1 MSTFY
6 EENLIIYG
14 MSFNS
19 FIPYSV
25 KDDILSKIRKNFF
38 EHNKRQSDKIVQN
51 FNDFTIKYTYNL
63 EKNKPM
69 KWVVQKNKK
78 TIEESV
84 IVSINSYEIRTY
96 NDDGKQVCSIEFSN
110 DHTIKT
116 VTFALNDETVV
127 VSCGTNGDEPVLYYR
142 GQSLNTDLHLLEINE
157 DDEVLEIL
165 AERNPYITV
174 TALTNR
180 GVVYFGTDE
189 EIRSVRREVERA
201 KTIIADRNAPKVFN
215 TPEDRETGFN
225 FKDNDFNLKKNMNQT
240 FDISKSEYFDFNEE
254 DNPSVFDDVE
264 DSSSLDLENI
274 ALDNEDTV
282 EVESISAEI
291 DDTIENTVEP
301 EETTTTDENIE
312 ENTDNNETVVKEPV
326 NEEKEQV
333 ETSENT
339 DEQSN
344 IEENSVDT
352 NDKKIE
358 DITGETDVA
367 EETENITV
375 EENQVEENPTQQQET
390 VEENSIDDDTKV
402 APNFTNE
409 EILREVLNAMMNN
422 SKENE
427 PPKVV
432 TSVNE
437 TPQAERFDKNA
448 DLIINSGNE
457 KYCYYGDINDD
468 CMRDGYGRTEMSN
481 GKTAYEGNYKNNK
494 RNGFGSFY
502 YKNGGLCYT
511 GEWKDNKRNGFGVGV
526 RSSDGSFHAGT
537 WSNNKP
543 EGVGARFDKYGK
555 LSYIANFKNGKESG
569 LCVEYREDGGI
580 TIFKWV
586 NDAKKIIE
594 TIYP

>member
-96 NDDGKQVCSIEFSN
+96 NDEGKQVSSIEFSN

-116 VTFALNDETVV
+116 VTFALDDETVV

-142 GQSLNTDLHLLEINE
+142 GQSLNSDLHLLEINE

-189 EIRSVRREVERA
+189 EIKSVKREVERA
-201 KTIIADRNAPKVFN
+201 KTIIADRNAPNVYN

-282 EVESISAEI
+282 EAESISTEC
-291 DDTIENTVEP
+291 DDTSENAVEP
-301 EETTTTDENIE
+301 EETTTIEENIE
-312 ENTDNNETVVKEPV
+312 GNLEINETVVD
-326 NEEKEQV
+326 EEKEEV

-344 IEENSVDT
+344 IEEITDDT
-352 NDKKIE
+352 NDEKTE

-367 EETENITV
+367 EETENTAV
-375 EENQVEENPTQQQET
+375 EENQLEENPTEQQEI
-390 VEENSIDDDTKV
+390 VEDNSIDDDTKV

>member
-96 NDDGKQVCSIEFSN
+96 NDEGKQVCSIEFSN

-189 EIRSVRREVERA
+189 EIRSVKREVERA

-264 DSSSLDLENI
+264 DSSALDLENI

-326 NEEKEQV
+326 NEEKEEV

>member
-96 NDDGKQVCSIEFSN
+96 NDEGKQVSSIEFSN

-116 VTFALNDETVV
+116 VTFALDDETVV

-142 GQSLNTDLHLLEINE
+142 GQSLNSDLHLLEINE

-189 EIRSVRREVERA
+189 EIRSVKREVERA
-201 KTIIADRNAPKVFN
+201 KTIIADRNAPKVYN

-282 EVESISAEI
+282 EVESISAKI
-291 DDTIENTVEP
+291 DDALENTVEP
-301 EETTTTDENIE
+301 EETTTIEENIE
-312 ENTDNNETVVKEPV
+312 DNIEINKTVVD
-326 NEEKEQV
+326 EEKEEV

-344 IEENSVDT
+344 IEEITDDT
-352 NDKKIE
+352 NDEKTE

-367 EETENITV
+367 EETENTAV
-375 EENQVEENPTQQQET
+375 EENQVEENPTEQQEI
-390 VEENSIDDDTKV
+390 VEDNSIDDDTKV

-457 KYCYYGDINDD
+457 KYCYHGDINDD

>member
-96 NDDGKQVCSIEFSN
+96 NDEGKQVSSIEFSN

-116 VTFALNDETVV
+116 VTFALDDETVV

-142 GQSLNTDLHLLEINE
+142 GQSLNADLHLLEINE
-157 DDEVLEIL
+157 DDEVLEVL

-189 EIRSVRREVERA
+189 EIRNVKREVERA
-201 KTIIADRNAPKVFN
+201 KTIIADRNAPKVYN

-282 EVESISAEI
+282 EVDSISTEC
-291 DDTIENTVEP
+291 DDTSENAVEP
-301 EETTTTDENIE
+301 EETTTIQENIE
-312 ENTDNNETVVKEPV
+312 GNIEINETVVD
-326 NEEKEQV
+326 EEKEEV
-333 ETSENT
+333 GTSENT
-339 DEQSN
+339 DEPSN
-344 IEENSVDT
+344 IEENSADA
-352 NDKKIE
+352 NDEKTE
-358 DITGETDVA
+358 DITGKTDVA
-367 EETENITV
+367 EETENTT
-375 EENQVEENPTQQQET
+375 VEENPTEQQEI

-432 TSVNE
+432 ASVNE

>member
-96 NDDGKQVCSIEFSN
+96 NDEGKQVSSIEFSN

-116 VTFALNDETVV
+116 VTFALDDETVV

-142 GQSLNTDLHLLEINE
+142 GQSLNADLHLLEINE

-201 KTIIADRNAPKVFN
+201 KTIIADRNAPKVYN

-282 EVESISAEI
+282 EVESISAKI
-291 DDTIENTVEP
+291 DDALENTVEP
-301 EETTTTDENIE
+301 EETTTIEENIE
-312 ENTDNNETVVKEPV
+312 DNIEINDTVVD
-326 NEEKEQV
+326 EEKEEV

-339 DEQSN
+339 DEPSN
-344 IEENSVDT
+344 IEEITDDT
-352 NDKKIE
+352 NDEKTE

-367 EETENITV
+367 EETENTAV
-375 EENQVEENPTQQQET
+375 EENQVEENPTEQQEI
-390 VEENSIDDDTKV
+390 VEDNSIDDDTKV

-543 EGVGARFDKYGK
+543 EGVGARFNKYGK

>member
-96 NDDGKQVCSIEFSN
+96 NDEGKQVSSIEFSN

-116 VTFALNDETVV
+116 VTFALDDETVV

-142 GQSLNTDLHLLEINE
+142 GQSLNSDLHLLEINE

-189 EIRSVRREVERA
+189 EIRSVKREVERA
-201 KTIIADRNAPKVFN
+201 KTIIADRNAPKVYN

-274 ALDNEDTV
+274 ALYNEDTV
-282 EVESISAEI
+282 EVESISAKI
-291 DDTIENTVEP
+291 DDALENTVEP
-301 EETTTTDENIE
+301 EETTTIEENIE
-312 ENTDNNETVVKEPV
+312 DNIEINETVVD
-326 NEEKEQV
+326 EEKEEV

-344 IEENSVDT
+344 IEEITDDT
-352 NDKKIE
+352 NDEKTE

-367 EETENITV
+367 EETENTAV
-375 EENQVEENPTQQQET
+375 EENQVEENPTEQQEI
-390 VEENSIDDDTKV
+390 VEDNSIDDDTKV

>member
-142 GQSLNTDLHLLEINE
+142 GQSLNADLHLLEINE

-264 DSSSLDLENI
+264 DSSALDLENI

-282 EVESISAEI
+282 EVESISADI

-312 ENTDNNETVVKEPV
+312 ENTDNNEKVVKEPV

-352 NDKKIE
+352 NDKKTE

-502 YKNGGLCYT
+502 YKNGGLYYT

>member
-96 NDDGKQVCSIEFSN
+96 NDEGKQVSSIEFSN

-116 VTFALNDETVV
+116 VTFALDDETVV

-142 GQSLNTDLHLLEINE
+142 GQSLNADLHLLEINE

-189 EIRSVRREVERA
+189 EIRSVKREVERA
-201 KTIIADRNAPKVFN
+201 KTIIADRNAPKVYN

-254 DNPSVFDDVE
+254 DNPSVSDDVE

-282 EVESISAEI
+282 EVESISAKI
-291 DDTIENTVEP
+291 DDALENTVEP
-301 EETTTTDENIE
+301 EETTTIEENIE
-312 ENTDNNETVVKEPV
+312 DNIEINETVVD
-326 NEEKEQV
+326 EEKEEV

-344 IEENSVDT
+344 IEEITDDT
-352 NDKKIE
+352 NDEKTE
-358 DITGETDVA
+358 DITGETKVA
-367 EETENITV
+367 EETENTAV
-375 EENQVEENPTQQQET
+375 EENQVEENPTEQQEI
-390 VEENSIDDDTKV
+390 VEDNSIDDDTKV

>member
-6 EENLIIYG
+6 EENFIIYG

-69 KWVVQKNKK
+69 KWVVQKDKK

-96 NDDGKQVCSIEFSN
+96 NDEGKQVSSIEFSN

-116 VTFALNDETVV
+116 VTFALDDETVV

-142 GQSLNTDLHLLEINE
+142 GQSLNADLHLLEINE

-189 EIRSVRREVERA
+189 EIRSVKREVERA
-201 KTIIADRNAPKVFN
+201 KTIIADRNAPKVYN
-215 TPEDRETGFN
+215 TSEDRETGFN

-274 ALDNEDTV
+274 TLDNEDTV
-282 EVESISAEI
+282 EVESISAKI
-291 DDTIENTVEP
+291 DDALENTVES
-301 EETTTTDENIE
+301 EETTTIEENIE
-312 ENTDNNETVVKEPV
+312 DNIEINETVVD
-326 NEEKEQV
+326 EEKEEV
-333 ETSENT
+333 ETSKNI
-339 DEQSN
+339 DEPSN
-344 IEENSVDT
+344 IEENSADT
-352 NDKKIE
+352 NDEKTE
-358 DITGETDVA
+358 DITGKTDVA
-367 EETENITV
+367 EETENTTV
-375 EENQVEENPTQQQET
+375 EENQVEENPTEQQET

>member
-96 NDDGKQVCSIEFSN
+96 NDEGKQVSSIEFSN

-116 VTFALNDETVV
+116 VTFALDDETVV

-142 GQSLNTDLHLLEINE
+142 GQSLNADLHLLEINE

-189 EIRSVRREVERA
+189 EIRSVNREVERA
-201 KTIIADRNAPKVFN
+201 KTIIADRNAPKVYN

-282 EVESISAEI
+282 EVESISAKI
-291 DDTIENTVEP
+291 DDALENTVEP
-301 EETTTTDENIE
+301 EETTTIEENIE
-312 ENTDNNETVVKEPV
+312 DNIEINETVVD
-326 NEEKEQV
+326 EEKEEV

-344 IEENSVDT
+344 IEEITDDT
-352 NDKKIE
+352 NDEKTE
-358 DITGETDVA
+358 DITGESDVA
-367 EETENITV
+367 EETENTTV
-375 EENQVEENPTQQQET
+375 EENQVEENPTEQQEI
-390 VEENSIDDDTKV
+390 VGDNSIDDDTKV

>member
-96 NDDGKQVCSIEFSN
+96 NDEGKQVSSIEFSN

-116 VTFALNDETVV
+116 VTFALDDETVV

-142 GQSLNTDLHLLEINE
+142 GQSLNSDLHLLEINE

-189 EIRSVRREVERA
+189 EIRSVKREVERA
-201 KTIIADRNAPKVFN
+201 KTIIADRDAPKVYN

-274 ALDNEDTV
+274 TLDNEDTV
-282 EVESISAEI
+282 EVESISTEC
-291 DDTIENTVEP
+291 DDTSENTVEP
-301 EETTTTDENIE
+301 EETTTIQENIE
-312 ENTDNNETVVKEPV
+312 GNLEINETVVD
-326 NEEKEQV
+326 EEKEEV

-339 DEQSN
+339 DEPSN
-344 IEENSVDT
+344 IEENSADT
-352 NDKKIE
+352 NDEKTE
-358 DITGETDVA
+358 DITGKTDVA
-367 EETENITV
+367 EETENTTV
-375 EENQVEENPTQQQET
+375 EENQVEENPTEQQET

-457 KYCYYGDINDD
+457 KYCYYGDINYD

-526 RSSDGSFHAGT
+526 RSSDGSFHAGI

>member
-96 NDDGKQVCSIEFSN
+96 NDEGKQVSSIEFSN

-116 VTFALNDETVV
+116 VTFALDDETVV

-142 GQSLNTDLHLLEINE
+142 GQSLNSDLHLLEINE

-189 EIRSVRREVERA
+189 EIRNVKREVERA
-201 KTIIADRNAPKVFN
+201 KTIIADRNAPKVYN

-282 EVESISAEI
+282 EVESISTEC
-291 DDTIENTVEP
+291 DDISENTVEP
-301 EETTTTDENIE
+301 EETTTIEENIE
-312 ENTDNNETVVKEPV
+312 GNIEINETVV
-326 NEEKEQV
+326 NEEKEEV
-333 ETSENT
+333 ETSGNT
-339 DEQSN
+339 DEPRN
-344 IEENSVDT
+344 IEENSADT
-352 NDKKIE
+352 NDEKTE
-358 DITGETDVA
+358 DITGKTNVA
-367 EETENITV
+367 EETENTAV
-375 EENQVEENPTQQQET
+375 EESQIEENPTEQQEI

-432 TSVNE
+432 ASVNE

>member
-96 NDDGKQVCSIEFSN
+96 NDEGKQVSSIEFSN

-116 VTFALNDETVV
+116 VTFALDDETVV

-142 GQSLNTDLHLLEINE
+142 GQSLNADLHLLEINE

-189 EIRSVRREVERA
+189 EIRSVKREVERA
-201 KTIIADRNAPKVFN
+201 KTIIADRNAPKVYN

-240 FDISKSEYFDFNEE
+240 FDISKSEYFDFNKE

-282 EVESISAEI
+282 EVESISAKI
-291 DDTIENTVEP
+291 DDALENTVEP
-301 EETTTTDENIE
+301 EETTTIEENIE
-312 ENTDNNETVVKEPV
+312 DNIEINETVVD
-326 NEEKEQV
+326 EEKEEV

-344 IEENSVDT
+344 IEEITDDT
-352 NDKKIE
+352 NDEKTE

-367 EETENITV
+367 EETENTAV
-375 EENQVEENPTQQQET
+375 EENQVEENPTEQQEI
-390 VEENSIDDDTKV
+390 VEDNSIDDDTKV

>member
-96 NDDGKQVCSIEFSN
+96 NDEGKQVSSIEFSN

-116 VTFALNDETVV
+116 VTFALDDETVV

-142 GQSLNTDLHLLEINE
+142 GQSLNSDLHLLEINE

-189 EIRSVRREVERA
+189 EIRSVKREVERA
-201 KTIIADRNAPKVFN
+201 KTIIADRNAPKVYN

-254 DNPSVFDDVE
+254 DNSSVFDDVE

-282 EVESISAEI
+282 EVESISAKI
-291 DDTIENTVEP
+291 DDALENTVEP
-301 EETTTTDENIE
+301 EETTTIEENIE
-312 ENTDNNETVVKEPV
+312 DNIEINDTVVD
-326 NEEKEQV
+326 EEKEEV

-344 IEENSVDT
+344 IEEITDDT
-352 NDKKIE
+352 NDEKTE
-358 DITGETDVA
+358 DITGKTDVA
-367 EETENITV
+367 EETENTAV
-375 EENQVEENPTQQQET
+375 EENQVEENPTEQQEI
-390 VEENSIDDDTKV
+390 VEDNSIDDDTKV

>member
-96 NDDGKQVCSIEFSN
+96 NDEGNQVSSIEFSN

-116 VTFALNDETVV
+116 VTFALDDETVV

-142 GQSLNTDLHLLEINE
+142 GQSLNSDLHLLEINE

-189 EIRSVRREVERA
+189 EIRNVKREVERA
-201 KTIIADRNAPKVFN
+201 KTIIADRNAPKVYN

-274 ALDNEDTV
+274 TLDNEDTV
-282 EVESISAEI
+282 EVESISTEC
-291 DDTIENTVEP
+291 DDTSENAIEL
-301 EETTTTDENIE
+301 EETTTIQENIE
-312 ENTDNNETVVKEPV
+312 GNIEINETVVD
-326 NEEKEQV
+326 EEKEEV

-339 DEQSN
+339 DEPSN
-344 IEENSVDT
+344 IEENSADT
-352 NDKKIE
+352 NDEKTE
-358 DITGETDVA
+358 DITGKTDVA
-367 EETENITV
+367 EETENTTV
-375 EENQVEENPTQQQET
+375 EENQVEENPTEQQEI

>member
-96 NDDGKQVCSIEFSN
+96 NDEGKQVSSIEFSN

-116 VTFALNDETVV
+116 VTFALDDETVV

-142 GQSLNTDLHLLEINE
+142 GQSLNSDLHLLEINE

-189 EIRSVRREVERA
+189 EIRNVMREVERA
-201 KTIIADRNAPKVFN
+201 KTIIADRNAPKVYN

-282 EVESISAEI
+282 EVESISTEC
-291 DDTIENTVEP
+291 DDTSENAVEP
-301 EETTTTDENIE
+301 EETTTIQENIE
-312 ENTDNNETVVKEPV
+312 GNIEINETVVD
-326 NEEKEQV
+326 EEKEEV

-339 DEQSN
+339 DEPSN
-344 IEENSVDT
+344 IEENSADA
-352 NDKKIE
+352 NDEKTE
-358 DITGETDVA
+358 DITGKTDVA
-367 EETENITV
+367 EETENTT
-375 EENQVEENPTQQQET
+375 VEENPTEQQEI

-432 TSVNE
+432 ASVNE

>member
-63 EKNKPM
+63 EKKKPM

-96 NDDGKQVCSIEFSN
+96 NDEGKQVSSIEFSN

-116 VTFALNDETVV
+116 VTFALDDETVV

-142 GQSLNTDLHLLEINE
+142 GQSLNADLHLLEINE

-189 EIRSVRREVERA
+189 EIRSVKREVERA
-201 KTIIADRNAPKVFN
+201 KTIIADRNAPKVYN

-282 EVESISAEI
+282 EVESISAKI
-291 DDTIENTVEP
+291 DDDLENTVEP
-301 EETTTTDENIE
+301 EETTTIEENIE
-312 ENTDNNETVVKEPV
+312 DNIEINETVVD
-326 NEEKEQV
+326 EEKEEV

-344 IEENSVDT
+344 IEEITDDT
-352 NDKKIE
+352 NDEKTE

-367 EETENITV
+367 EETENTAV
-375 EENQVEENPTQQQET
+375 EENQVEENPTEQQEI
-390 VEENSIDDDTKV
+390 VEDNSIDDDTKV

>member
-6 EENLIIYG
+6 EENFIIYG

-96 NDDGKQVCSIEFSN
+96 NDEGKQVSSIEFSN

-116 VTFALNDETVV
+116 VTFALDDETVV

-142 GQSLNTDLHLLEINE
+142 GQSLNSDLHLLEINE

-189 EIRSVRREVERA
+189 EIRSVKREVERA
-201 KTIIADRNAPKVFN
+201 KTIIADRNAPKVYN

-254 DNPSVFDDVE
+254 DNLSVFDDVE

-282 EVESISAEI
+282 EVESISAKI
-291 DDTIENTVEP
+291 DDALENTVEP
-301 EETTTTDENIE
+301 EETTTIEENIE
-312 ENTDNNETVVKEPV
+312 DNIEINETVVD
-326 NEEKEQV
+326 EEKEEV

-344 IEENSVDT
+344 IEEITGDT
-352 NDKKIE
+352 NDEKTE

-367 EETENITV
+367 EETENTAV
-375 EENQVEENPTQQQET
+375 EENQVEENPTEQQEI
-390 VEENSIDDDTKV
+390 VEDNSIDDDTKV

>member
-96 NDDGKQVCSIEFSN
+96 NDEGKQVCSIEFSN

-116 VTFALNDETVV
+116 VTFALDNETVV

-142 GQSLNTDLHLLEINE
+142 GQSLNADLHLLEINE

-180 GVVYFGTDE
+180 GVVYFGTDD
-189 EIRSVRREVERA
+189 EIRSVKREVERA
-201 KTIIADRNAPKVFN
+201 KTVIADRNAPKVYN

-274 ALDNEDTV
+274 VLDNEDTV
-282 EVESISAEI
+282 EVESISAKI
-291 DDTIENTVEP
+291 DDALENTVEP

-312 ENTDNNETVVKEPV
+312 GNIEINETVVD
-326 NEEKEQV
+326 EEKEEV
-333 ETSENT
+333 EPSENT
-339 DEQSN
+339 DESSN
-344 IEENSVDT
+344 IEENSTDT
-352 NDKKIE
+352 NDEKTE
-358 DITGETDVA
+358 DITGETDAA
-367 EETENITV
+367 EETENTVV
-375 EENQVEENPTQQQET
+375 EENQVEEKPTEQQET
-390 VEENSIDDDTKV
+390 VEDNSIDDDTKV

-437 TPQAERFDKNA
+437 TPQAERFEKNA

>member
-96 NDDGKQVCSIEFSN
+96 NDEGKQVSSIEFSN

-116 VTFALNDETVV
+116 VTFALDDETVV

-142 GQSLNTDLHLLEINE
+142 GQSINSDLHLLEINE

-189 EIRSVRREVERA
+189 EIRSVKREVERA
-201 KTIIADRNAPKVFN
+201 KTIIADRNAPKVYN

-282 EVESISAEI
+282 EVESISAKI
-291 DDTIENTVEP
+291 DDALENTVEP
-301 EETTTTDENIE
+301 EETTTIEENIE
-312 ENTDNNETVVKEPV
+312 DNIEINKTVVD
-326 NEEKEQV
+326 EEKEEV

-344 IEENSVDT
+344 IEEITDDT
-352 NDKKIE
+352 NDEKTE

-367 EETENITV
+367 EETENTAV
-375 EENQVEENPTQQQET
+375 EENQVEENPTEQQEI
-390 VEENSIDDDTKV
+390 VEDNSIDDDTKV

>member
-96 NDDGKQVCSIEFSN
+96 NDEGKQVCSIEFSN

-116 VTFALNDETVV
+116 VTFALDDETVV

-142 GQSLNTDLHLLEINE
+142 GQSLNADLHLLEINE

-189 EIRSVRREVERA
+189 EIRSVKREVERA
-201 KTIIADRNAPKVFN
+201 KTIIADRNAPKVYN

-254 DNPSVFDDVE
+254 DNPSVSDDVE

-282 EVESISAEI
+282 EVESISAKI
-291 DDTIENTVEP
+291 DDALENTVEP
-301 EETTTTDENIE
+301 EETTTIEENIE
-312 ENTDNNETVVKEPV
+312 DNIEINETVVD
-326 NEEKEQV
+326 EEKEEV

-344 IEENSVDT
+344 IEEINDDT
-352 NDKKIE
+352 NDEKTE

-367 EETENITV
+367 EETENTAV
-375 EENQVEENPTQQQET
+375 EENQVEENPTEQQEI
-390 VEENSIDDDTKV
+390 VEDNSIDDDTKV

>member
-1 MSTFY
+1 
-6 EENLIIYG
+6 
-14 MSFNS
+14 
-19 FIPYSV
+19 
-25 KDDILSKIRKNFF
+25 
-38 EHNKRQSDKIVQN
+38 
-51 FNDFTIKYTYNL
+51 
-63 EKNKPM
+63 M

-96 NDDGKQVCSIEFSN
+96 NDEGKQVCSIEFSN

-116 VTFALNDETVV
+116 VTFALDDETVV

-142 GQSLNTDLHLLEINE
+142 GQSLNADLHLLEINE

-189 EIRSVRREVERA
+189 EIRCVKREVERA
-201 KTIIADRNAPKVFN
+201 KTIIADRNAPKVYN

-264 DSSSLDLENI
+264 GSSSLDLENI

-282 EVESISAEI
+282 ELESISAEI
-291 DDTIENTVEP
+291 DDTTENTVEP
-301 EETTTTDENIE
+301 EETTTIEENIE
-312 ENTDNNETVVKEPV
+312 DNIEINETVVD
-326 NEEKEQV
+326 EEKEEV

-344 IEENSVDT
+344 IEENSADT
-352 NDKKIE
+352 NDEKTE
-358 DITGETDVA
+358 DIIGETDSV
-367 EETENITV
+367 EETENTTV
-375 EENQVEENPTQQQET
+375 EENQVEEKPTEQQDT

-427 PPKVV
+427 PPKIV

>member
-96 NDDGKQVCSIEFSN
+96 NDEGKQVSSIEFSN

-116 VTFALNDETVV
+116 VTFALDDETVV

-142 GQSLNTDLHLLEINE
+142 GQSLNSDLHLLEINE

-189 EIRSVRREVERA
+189 EIRNVKREVERA
-201 KTIIADRNAPKVFN
+201 KTIIADRNAPKVYN

-282 EVESISAEI
+282 EVESISTEC
-291 DDTIENTVEP
+291 DDTSENTVKP
-301 EETTTTDENIE
+301 EETTTIEENIE
-312 ENTDNNETVVKEPV
+312 GNIEINETVID
-326 NEEKEQV
+326 EEKEEV

-339 DEQSN
+339 DEPSN
-344 IEENSVDT
+344 IEENSADT
-352 NDKKIE
+352 NDEKTE
-358 DITGETDVA
+358 DITGKTDVA
-367 EETENITV
+367 EETENTTV
-375 EENQVEENPTQQQET
+375 EENQVEENPTEQQEI

>member
-96 NDDGKQVCSIEFSN
+96 NDEGKQVSSIEFSN

-116 VTFALNDETVV
+116 VTFALDDETVV

-142 GQSLNTDLHLLEINE
+142 GQSLNSDLHLLEINE

-189 EIRSVRREVERA
+189 EIRNVMREVERA
-201 KTIIADRNAPKVFN
+201 KTIIADRNAPKVYN

-282 EVESISAEI
+282 EVESISTEC
-291 DDTIENTVEP
+291 DDTSENAVEP
-301 EETTTTDENIE
+301 EETTTIEENIE
-312 ENTDNNETVVKEPV
+312 GNLEINETVVD
-326 NEEKEQV
+326 EEKEEV

-339 DEQSN
+339 DEPSN
-344 IEENSVDT
+344 IEENSADT
-352 NDKKIE
+352 NDEKTE
-358 DITGETDVA
+358 DITGKTDVA
-367 EETENITV
+367 EETENTTV
-375 EENQVEENPTQQQET
+375 EENQVEENPTEQQET

>member
-96 NDDGKQVCSIEFSN
+96 NDEGKQVSSIEFSN

-116 VTFALNDETVV
+116 VTFALDDETVV

-142 GQSLNTDLHLLEINE
+142 GQSLNADLHLLEINE

-189 EIRSVRREVERA
+189 EIRSVKREVERA
-201 KTIIADRNAPKVFN
+201 KTIIADRNAPKVYN

-254 DNPSVFDDVE
+254 DNSSVFDDVE

-282 EVESISAEI
+282 EVESISTEC
-291 DDTIENTVEP
+291 DDALENTVEP
-301 EETTTTDENIE
+301 EETTTIEENIE
-312 ENTDNNETVVKEPV
+312 DNIEINETVVD
-326 NEEKEQV
+326 EEKEEV

-339 DEQSN
+339 DEPSN
-344 IEENSVDT
+344 IEEITDDT
-352 NDKKIE
+352 NDEKTE

-367 EETENITV
+367 EETENTAV
-375 EENQVEENPTQQQET
+375 EENQLEENPTEQQEI
-390 VEENSIDDDTKV
+390 VEDNSIDDDTKV

>member
-264 DSSSLDLENI
+264 DSSALDLENI

-409 EILREVLNAMMNN
+409 EILL
-422 SKENE
+422 S
-427 PPKVV
+427 
-432 TSVNE
+432 
-437 TPQAERFDKNA
+437 
-448 DLIINSGNE
+448 LIHI
-457 KYCYYGDINDD
+457 
-468 CMRDGYGRTEMSN
+468 
-481 GKTAYEGNYKNNK
+481 
-494 RNGFGSFY
+494 
-502 YKNGGLCYT
+502 
-511 GEWKDNKRNGFGVGV
+511 
-526 RSSDGSFHAGT
+526 
-537 WSNNKP
+537 
-543 EGVGARFDKYGK
+543 
-555 LSYIANFKNGKESG
+555 
-569 LCVEYREDGGI
+569 
-580 TIFKWV
+580 
-586 NDAKKIIE
+586 
-594 TIYP
+594 

>member
-96 NDDGKQVCSIEFSN
+96 NDEGKQVSSIEFSN

-116 VTFALNDETVV
+116 VTFALDDETVV

-142 GQSLNTDLHLLEINE
+142 GQSLNADLHLLEINE

-189 EIRSVRREVERA
+189 EIRSVKREVERA
-201 KTIIADRNAPKVFN
+201 KTIIADRNAPKVYN

-282 EVESISAEI
+282 EVESISAKI
-291 DDTIENTVEP
+291 DDALENTVEP
-301 EETTTTDENIE
+301 EETTTIEENIE
-312 ENTDNNETVVKEPV
+312 DNIEINETVVD
-326 NEEKEQV
+326 EEKEEV

-344 IEENSVDT
+344 IEEISDDT
-352 NDKKIE
+352 NDEKTE

-367 EETENITV
+367 EETENTAV
-375 EENQVEENPTQQQET
+375 EEYHVEENPTEQQEI
-390 VEENSIDDDTKV
+390 VEDNSIDDDTKV

>member
-96 NDDGKQVCSIEFSN
+96 NDEGKQVSSIEFSN

-116 VTFALNDETVV
+116 VTFALDDETVV

-142 GQSLNTDLHLLEINE
+142 GQSLNADLHLLEINE

-189 EIRSVRREVERA
+189 EIRSVKREVERA
-201 KTIIADRNAPKVFN
+201 KTIIADRNAPKVYN

-274 ALDNEDTV
+274 TLDNEDTV
-282 EVESISAEI
+282 EVESISTEC
-291 DDTIENTVEP
+291 DDTSENAVEP
-301 EETTTTDENIE
+301 EETTTIEENIE
-312 ENTDNNETVVKEPV
+312 GNIEINETVVD
-326 NEEKEQV
+326 EEKEEV

-339 DEQSN
+339 DEPSN
-344 IEENSVDT
+344 IEENSADT
-352 NDKKIE
+352 NDEKTE
-358 DITGETDVA
+358 DITGKTDTA
-367 EETENITV
+367 EETENTAV
-375 EENQVEENPTQQQET
+375 EENQVEENPTEQQEI

>member
-96 NDDGKQVCSIEFSN
+96 NDEGKQVSSIEFSN

-116 VTFALNDETVV
+116 VTFALDDETVV

-142 GQSLNTDLHLLEINE
+142 GQSLNSDLHLLEINE

-189 EIRSVRREVERA
+189 EIRSVKREVERA
-201 KTIIADRNAPKVFN
+201 KTIIADRNAPKVYN

-274 ALDNEDTV
+274 TLDNEDTV
-282 EVESISAEI
+282 EVESISTEC
-291 DDTIENTVEP
+291 DDTSENAVEP
-301 EETTTTDENIE
+301 EETTTIEENIE
-312 ENTDNNETVVKEPV
+312 GNLEINETVVD
-326 NEEKEQV
+326 EEKEEV

-344 IEENSVDT
+344 IEEITDDT
-352 NDKKIE
+352 NDEKTE
-358 DITGETDVA
+358 DITGETDAA
-367 EETENITV
+367 EETENTAV
-375 EENQVEENPTQQQET
+375 EENQVEENPTEQQEI
-390 VEENSIDDDTKV
+390 VEDNSIDDDTKV

>member
-96 NDDGKQVCSIEFSN
+96 NDEGKQVSSIEFSN

-116 VTFALNDETVV
+116 VTFALDDETVV

-142 GQSLNTDLHLLEINE
+142 GQSLNADLHLLAINE

-189 EIRSVRREVERA
+189 EIRSVKREVERA
-201 KTIIADRNAPKVFN
+201 KTIIADRNAPKVYN

-254 DNPSVFDDVE
+254 DNPSIFDDVE

-282 EVESISAEI
+282 EVESISAKI
-291 DDTIENTVEP
+291 DDALENTVEP
-301 EETTTTDENIE
+301 EETTTIE
-312 ENTDNNETVVKEPV
+312 ENIDDNIEINETVVD
-326 NEEKEQV
+326 EEKEEV

-344 IEENSVDT
+344 IEEITDDT
-352 NDKKIE
+352 NDEKTE

-367 EETENITV
+367 EETENTAV
-375 EENQVEENPTQQQET
+375 EENQVEENPTEQQEI
-390 VEENSIDDDTKV
+390 VEDNSIDDDTKV

-427 PPKVV
+427 PPKAV

-437 TPQAERFDKNA
+437 TPQAEKFDKNA

>member
-6 EENLIIYG
+6 EVNLIIYG

-96 NDDGKQVCSIEFSN
+96 NDEGKQVSSIEFSN

-116 VTFALNDETVV
+116 VTFALDDETVV

-142 GQSLNTDLHLLEINE
+142 GQSLNADLHLLEINE

-189 EIRSVRREVERA
+189 EIRSVKREVERA
-201 KTIIADRNAPKVFN
+201 KTIIADRNAPKVYN

-282 EVESISAEI
+282 EVESISAKI
-291 DDTIENTVEP
+291 DDALENTVEP
-301 EETTTTDENIE
+301 EETTTIEENIE
-312 ENTDNNETVVKEPV
+312 DNIEINETVVD
-326 NEEKEQV
+326 EEKEEV

-344 IEENSVDT
+344 IEEITDDT
-352 NDKKIE
+352 NDEKTE

-367 EETENITV
+367 EETENTAV
-375 EENQVEENPTQQQET
+375 EENQVEENPTEQQEI
-390 VEENSIDDDTKV
+390 VEDNSIDDDTKV

-555 LSYIANFKNGKESG
+555 LSYIANFKNGKETG

>member
-96 NDDGKQVCSIEFSN
+96 NDEGKQVSSIEFSN

-116 VTFALNDETVV
+116 VTFALDDETVV

-142 GQSLNTDLHLLEINE
+142 GQSLNADLHLLEINE

-189 EIRSVRREVERA
+189 EIRSVKREVERA
-201 KTIIADRNAPKVFN
+201 KTIIADRNAPKVYN

-254 DNPSVFDDVE
+254 DNPSVFDYVE

-282 EVESISAEI
+282 EVESISAKI
-291 DDTIENTVEP
+291 DDALENTVEP
-301 EETTTTDENIE
+301 EETTTIEENIE
-312 ENTDNNETVVKEPV
+312 DNIEINETVVD
-326 NEEKEQV
+326 EEKEEV

-344 IEENSVDT
+344 IEEITDDT
-352 NDKKIE
+352 NDDKTE

-367 EETENITV
+367 EETENTAV
-375 EENQVEENPTQQQET
+375 EENQVEENPTEQQEI
-390 VEENSIDDDTKV
+390 VEDNSIDDDTKV

>member
-96 NDDGKQVCSIEFSN
+96 NDEGKQVSSIEFSN

-116 VTFALNDETVV
+116 VTFALDDETVV

-142 GQSLNTDLHLLEINE
+142 GQSLNADLHLLEINE

-189 EIRSVRREVERA
+189 EIRSVKREVERA
-201 KTIIADRNAPKVFN
+201 KTIIADRNAPKVYN

-282 EVESISAEI
+282 EVESISAKI
-291 DDTIENTVEP
+291 DDDLENTVEP
-301 EETTTTDENIE
+301 EETTTIEENIE
-312 ENTDNNETVVKEPV
+312 DNIEINETVVD
-326 NEEKEQV
+326 EEKEEV

-344 IEENSVDT
+344 IEEITDDT
-352 NDKKIE
+352 NDEKTE

-367 EETENITV
+367 EETENTAV
-375 EENQVEENPTQQQET
+375 EENQVEENPTEQQEI
-390 VEENSIDDDTKV
+390 VEDNSIDDDTKV

-409 EILREVLNAMMNN
+409 EILREVLNVMMNN

-432 TSVNE
+432 TSVKE

>member
-96 NDDGKQVCSIEFSN
+96 NDEGKQVSSIEFSN

-116 VTFALNDETVV
+116 VTFALDDETVV

-142 GQSLNTDLHLLEINE
+142 GQSLNSDLHLLEINE

-189 EIRSVRREVERA
+189 EIRNVKREVERA
-201 KTIIADRNAPKVFN
+201 KTIIADRNAPKVYN

-274 ALDNEDTV
+274 ALDNEDAV
-282 EVESISAEI
+282 EVESISLES
-291 DDTIENTVEP
+291 DDTTENTVEP
-301 EETTTTDENIE
+301 EETTTIEENIE
-312 ENTDNNETVVKEPV
+312 GNIEINETVVD
-326 NEEKEQV
+326 EEKEEV

-339 DEQSN
+339 DEPSN
-344 IEENSVDT
+344 IEENSADT
-352 NDKKIE
+352 NDEKTE
-358 DITGETDVA
+358 DITGKTDVA
-367 EETENITV
+367 EETENTTV
-375 EENQVEENPTQQQET
+375 EENQVEENPTEQQET

-437 TPQAERFDKNA
+437 TPQTERFDKNA

>member
-96 NDDGKQVCSIEFSN
+96 NDEGKQVSSIEFSN

-116 VTFALNDETVV
+116 VTFALDDETVV

-142 GQSLNTDLHLLEINE
+142 GQSLNSDLHLLEINE

-189 EIRSVRREVERA
+189 EIRNVMREVERA
-201 KTIIADRNAPKVFN
+201 KTIIADRNAPKVYN

-274 ALDNEDTV
+274 ALDNEDAV
-282 EVESISAEI
+282 EVESISTVCDNI
-291 DDTIENTVEP
+291 SENTVEP
-301 EETTTTDENIE
+301 EETTTIEENIE
-312 ENTDNNETVVKEPV
+312 GNIEINETVVD
-326 NEEKEQV
+326 EEKEEV

-339 DEQSN
+339 DEPSN
-344 IEENSVDT
+344 IEENSADA
-352 NDKKIE
+352 NDEKTE
-358 DITGETDVA
+358 DITGKTDVA
-367 EETENITV
+367 EETENTTV
-375 EENQVEENPTQQQET
+375 EENQVEENPTEQQEI

-457 KYCYYGDINDD
+457 KYCYYGNINDD

>member
-96 NDDGKQVCSIEFSN
+96 NDEGKQVSSIEFSN

-116 VTFALNDETVV
+116 VTFALDDETVV

-142 GQSLNTDLHLLEINE
+142 GQSLNADLHLLEINE

-189 EIRSVRREVERA
+189 EIRSVKREVERA
-201 KTIIADRNAPKVFN
+201 KTIIADRNAPKVYN

-282 EVESISAEI
+282 EVESISAKI
-291 DDTIENTVEP
+291 DDALENTVEP
-301 EETTTTDENIE
+301 EETTTIEENIE
-312 ENTDNNETVVKEPV
+312 DNIEINETVVD
-326 NEEKEQV
+326 EEKEEV

-344 IEENSVDT
+344 IEEITDDT
-352 NDKKIE
+352 NDEKTE

-367 EETENITV
+367 EETENTAV
-375 EENQVEENPTQQQET
+375 EENQVEENPTEQQEI
-390 VEENSIDDDTKV
+390 VEDNSIDDDTKV

-437 TPQAERFDKNA
+437 TPQTERFDKNA

>member
-96 NDDGKQVCSIEFSN
+96 NDEGKQVSSIEFSN

-116 VTFALNDETVV
+116 VTFALDDETVV

-142 GQSLNTDLHLLEINE
+142 GQSLNADLHLLEINE

-189 EIRSVRREVERA
+189 EIRSVKREVERA
-201 KTIIADRNAPKVFN
+201 KTIIADRNAPKVYN

-282 EVESISAEI
+282 EVESISAKI
-291 DDTIENTVEP
+291 DDALENTVEP
-301 EETTTTDENIE
+301 EETTTIEENIE
-312 ENTDNNETVVKEPV
+312 DNIEINETVVDD
-326 NEEKEQV
+326 EKEEV

-344 IEENSVDT
+344 IEEITDDT
-352 NDKKIE
+352 NDEKTE

-367 EETENITV
+367 EETENTAV
-375 EENQVEENPTQQQET
+375 EENQVEENPTEQQEI
-390 VEENSIDDDTKV
+390 VEDNSIDDDTKV

>member
-96 NDDGKQVCSIEFSN
+96 NDEGKQVSSIEFSN

-116 VTFALNDETVV
+116 VTFALDDETVV

-142 GQSLNTDLHLLEINE
+142 GQSLNSDLHLLEINE

-189 EIRSVRREVERA
+189 EIRSVKREVERA
-201 KTIIADRNAPKVFN
+201 KTIIADRNAPKVYN

-282 EVESISAEI
+282 EVESISTVY
-291 DDTIENTVEP
+291 DDTSENAVEP
-301 EETTTTDENIE
+301 EETTTIQENIE
-312 ENTDNNETVVKEPV
+312 GNIEINETVVD
-326 NEEKEQV
+326 EEKEEV

-339 DEQSN
+339 DELSN
-344 IEENSVDT
+344 IEENSADA
-352 NDKKIE
+352 NDEKTE
-358 DITGETDVA
+358 DITGKTDVA
-367 EETENITV
+367 EETENTTV
-375 EENQVEENPTQQQET
+375 EENQVEENPTEQQEI

-432 TSVNE
+432 ASVNE